1 MTLNLTQPDESV
13 FVSADKHLIEMLLD
27 NLLSNAC
34 KYTMPQGEI
43 SLDLKATKRKAI
55 LSLKDN
61 GIGIPKKAKKHIFS
75 DIYRAE
81 NARQSQEE
89 GTGFGLLQ
97 VQRIVKMLH
106 GKSLFVPRRER
117 ELLSS

>member
-1 MTLNLTQPDESV
+1 M
-13 FVSADKHLIEMLLD
+13 EMVLD
-27 NLLSNAC
+27 MAKTGKDSIDVNRLDLGC

-89 GTGFGLLQ
+89 L
-97 VQRIVKMLH
+97 
-106 GKSLFVPRRER
+106 SLIHI
-117 ELLSS
+117 

>member
-61 GIGIPKKAKKHIFS
+61 GIGIPKKAKSISSPIFTEPKMPGSHRKKGPDS
-75 DIYRAE
+75 DYCRC
-81 NARQSQEE
+81 NA
-89 GTGFGLLQ
+89 L
-97 VQRIVKMLH
+97 
-106 GKSLFVPRRER
+106 
-117 ELLSS
+117 